1 LQKKSFWKNSLRF
14 LKNTETRR
22 KKHLSPG
29 EKVRLAILSS
39 RLKVTRDE
47 AERLL
52 NSIESEVASILGIPA
67 TAVTS
72 ETEFAGRDLDLVLTI
87 NKQNTPRKNQ

>member
-1 LQKKSFWKNSLRF
+1 LRF
-14 LKNTETRR
+14 LKNTEVKR
-22 KKHLSPG
+22 KKNLTPG
-29 EKVRLAILSS
+29 ERVRLALLSN

-52 NSIESEVASILGIPA
+52 NSIESEVAATLGIPV
-67 TAVTS
+67 TAVS
-72 ETEFAGRDLDLVLTI
+72 SGTEFCGRDLDLVLTI